1 MRTEIIDQRR
11 KFTAGMMLLSGV
23 THPAQMLFYGSGP
36 EIRGPA
42 MSGILFFFVGLFLL
56 TRFRLAL
63 WVAIALPLMGGVGAI
78 YRIVDAS
85 PTAFTYF
92 HAAIDFVVVGLCGSI
107 LLSPHW
113 RGDGKR

>member
-1 MRTEIIDQRR
+1 
-11 KFTAGMMLLSGV
+11 MLFSGI
-23 THPAQMLFYGSGP
+23 THPAQMLFYGTDP

-63 WVAIALPLMGGVGAI
+63 WVAIVLPLMGGVGAV
-78 YRIVDAS
+78 YRIVDAT

-92 HAAIDFVVVGLCGSI
+92 HALIDFVVVGLCV
-107 LLSPHW
+107 LVLF
-113 RGDGKR
+113 RLNRDGETKN